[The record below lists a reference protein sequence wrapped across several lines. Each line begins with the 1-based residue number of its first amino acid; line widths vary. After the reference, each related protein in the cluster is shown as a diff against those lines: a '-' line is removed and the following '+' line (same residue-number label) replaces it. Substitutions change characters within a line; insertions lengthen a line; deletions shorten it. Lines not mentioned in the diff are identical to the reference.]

1 MKLAWRRDP
10 AVQGRPGRTMQ
21 RGTSG
26 APQRFSAEH
35 PDPQVTMRIVA
46 PRPAGAE
53 SDARIAPR
61 AQPAGLNVLIVVGHP
76 RKASFCGAL
85 ARAYRKG
92 AARAGVELRELW
104 LADLRFDRDVH
115 SFDPEVQPV
124 EKDVR
129 RAKELIEWA
138 DHLVFVYPTWWGTMP
153 GLLKAFLDRVL
164 APGFAFEDLPN
175 GGWRPLLKGRSA
187 DLITTMDTP
196 GWAYRWIYGA
206 PGHNAMRR
214 ASLGFCGIATS
225 RVLRFGPIKDSL
237 PEQRQA
243 WLEAAERRGLALR
256 HGAFSPGQKLGR
268 GALAWL
274 QALRLQFYPMT
285 WLAYL
290 VGALLATIGG
300 GLDHAAF
307 WWGLGA
313 LLCLEAATVLSNDL
327 LDLPGDRININFGP
341 FTGGSRVLV
350 DGALTIPQVRRGI
363 GAALLLTLA
372 CAGGLLASTTA
383 PAASGAL
390 LLVMAALALG
400 YTVPPLALSY
410 RGLGELDVGLTH
422 ATGAIL
428 CGFVFQGGTFGDP
441 APWLLSLPLALAV
454 LPGIILAGV
463 PDRDADRAIGKGTLA
478 VRLGVRGAY
487 LLAASFAVL
496 ASAAALILIWTTP
509 VGGLLAGIQYPAPL
523 HAMLLLILL
532 ARHAPRADAA
542 ARIDGLMVAALA
554 YMLWFVVVPLRH
566 LLG

>member
-1 MKLAWRRDP
+1 
-10 AVQGRPGRTMQ
+10 
-21 RGTSG
+21 
-26 APQRFSAEH
+26 
-35 PDPQVTMRIVA
+35 MRILEPSPAIAEADASA
-46 PRPAGAE
+46 PPE
-53 SDARIAPR
+53 
-61 AQPAGLNVLIVVGHP
+61 AQPAALKVLIIVGHP

-92 AARAGVELRELW
+92 AARTGVELRELW

-129 RAKELIEWA
+129 RAKELIAWA

-153 GLLKAFLDRVL
+153 GLLKGFLDRVL

-175 GGWRPLLKGRSA
+175 GGWRPLLRGKSA

-196 GWAYRWIYGA
+196 GWAYRWIYRA

-237 PEQRQA
+237 PERRQA
-243 WLEAAERRGLALR
+243 WLEVAERRGLTLGRGAL
-256 HGAFSPGQKLGR
+256 SPSQKLGR

-290 VGALLATIGG
+290 LGALLASIGG
-300 GLDHAAF
+300 ALDHAAF
-307 WWGLGA
+307 WWGLAA
-313 LLCLEAATVLSNDL
+313 LFFLEAATVFSNDL
-327 LDLPGDRININFGP
+327 LDLPSDRINVNFGP

-350 DGALTIPQVRRGI
+350 DGTLSVSQVKRAI
-363 GAALLLTLA
+363 GAALLLTLF
-372 CAGGLLASTTA
+372 CAGGILATTVA
-383 PAASGAL
+383 PTTTGAL

-400 YTVPPLALSY
+400 YTVPPLALSH
-410 RGLGELDVGLTH
+410 RGLGEVDVGLTH

-428 CGFVFQGGTFGDP
+428 CGFVFQGGALGDP
-441 APWLLSLPLALAV
+441 APWLLSVPLALAV
-454 LPGIILAGV
+454 LPSIILAGV

-487 LLAASFAVL
+487 LLAGSVAVL
-496 ASAAALILIWTTP
+496 ASAAALILIWATP
-509 VGGLLAGIQYPAPL
+509 VGGLLAGIEYLAPL

-532 ARHAPRADAA
+532 ARHAPRADDV
-542 ARIDGLMVAALA
+542 ARIDGLMVAALSF
-554 YMLWFVVVPLRH
+554 MLWFVVVPLRH
-566 LLG
+566 LLA

>member
-1 MKLAWRRDP
+1 MRILEPSP
-10 AVQGRPGRTMQ
+10 AIAEAHV
-21 RGTSG
+21 G
-26 APQRFSAEH
+26 APPEAE
-35 PDPQVTMRIVA
+35 
-46 PRPAGAE
+46 PAA
-53 SDARIAPR
+53 
-61 AQPAGLNVLIVVGHP
+61 LKVLIIVGHP
-76 RKASFCGAL
+76 RKASLCGAL

-115 SFDPEVQPV
+115 SFDPDVQPV

-129 RAKELIEWA
+129 RAKQLIAWA

-164 APGFAFEDLPN
+164 APGFAFEHLPN
-175 GGWRPLLKGRSA
+175 GGWRPLLRGKSA
-187 DLITTMDTP
+187 DLVTTMDTP
-196 GWAYRWIYGA
+196 GWAYRWIYRA

-225 RVLRFGPIKDSL
+225 HVLRFGPIRDSL

-243 WLEAAERRGLALR
+243 WLEAAERRGRALSQ
-256 HGAFSPGQKLGR
+256 GAFSRGQKLGR
-268 GALAWL
+268 SALAWL

-290 VGALLATIGG
+290 LGALLASIGG
-300 GLDHAAF
+300 LLDHAAF
-307 WWGLGA
+307 WWGLAA
-313 LLCLEAATVLSNDL
+313 LFFLEAATVFSNDL
-327 LDLPGDRININFGP
+327 LDLPSDRINVNFGP

-350 DGALTIPQVRRGI
+350 EGTLSVPQVRR
-363 GAALLLTLA
+363 AMATTLLLTLA
-372 CAGGLLASTTA
+372 CAGGVLATTGD
-383 PAASGAL
+383 PAASGISL
-390 LLVMAALALG
+390 LIMAALAIG
-400 YTVPPLALSY
+400 YTVPPLELSH

-428 CGFVFQGGTFGDP
+428 CGFIFQGGALGDP
-441 APWLLSLPLALAV
+441 APWLLSVPLALAI
-454 LPGIILAGV
+454 LPSIILAGV

-478 VRLGVRGAY
+478 VRLGVRGAFA
-487 LLAASFAVL
+487 LVGSFAVL
-496 ASAAALILIWTTP
+496 AAVAALILIWTTSAA
-509 VGGLLAGIQYPAPL
+509 GALLAGIEHLAPL

-532 ARHAPRADAA
+532 ARQAPRADDI
-542 ARIDGLMVAALA
+542 ARIDGLMVAALT

>member
-1 MKLAWRRDP
+1 
-10 AVQGRPGRTMQ
+10 
-21 RGTSG
+21 
-26 APQRFSAEH
+26 
-35 PDPQVTMRIVA
+35 MRIVA
-46 PRPAGAE
+46 PDPAGAE
-53 SDARIAPR
+53 TDASAPPEAR
-61 AQPAGLNVLIVVGHP
+61 PAGLKVLIVVGHP

-104 LADLRFDRDVH
+104 LADLRFDPDVH

-129 RAKELIEWA
+129 RARELIAWA

-153 GLLKAFLDRVL
+153 GLLKGFLDRVL

-175 GGWRPLLKGRSA
+175 GGWRPLLKGKSA

-196 GWAYRWIYGA
+196 GRAYRWIYRA
-206 PGHNAMRR
+206 PGDNAMKR

-225 RVLRFGPIKDSL
+225 RVLRFGPVKDSS
-237 PEQRQA
+237 PEQRQT
-243 WLEAAERRGLALR
+243 WLEAAERRGRALGQ
-256 HGAFSPGQKLGR
+256 GAFSSGQRLAR
-268 GALAWL
+268 GTLAWL

-290 VGALLATIGG
+290 LGTLLAAIGG
-300 GLDHAAF
+300 GLDQAAF
-307 WWGLGA
+307 WWGLAA
-313 LLCLEAATVLSNDL
+313 LFFLESATVFSNDL
-327 LDLPGDRININFGP
+327 LDFESDRINLNFGP

-350 DGALTIPQVRRGI
+350 DGVLGVAEVKAAIAATLGV
-363 GAALLLTLA
+363 ALL
-372 CAGGLLASTTA
+372 CAGGVLLSTSQ
-383 PAASGAL
+383 PAAGGVL
-390 LLVMAALALG
+390 LLVMAMLALG

-428 CGFVFQGGTFGDP
+428 CGFVFQGGAPGDP
-441 APWLLSLPLALAV
+441 VPWLLSVPLALAV
-454 LPGIILAGV
+454 LPSIILAGV
-463 PDRDADRAIGKGTLA
+463 PDRDADRAIGKRTLA
-478 VRLGVRGAY
+478 VRLGVRGA
-487 LLAASFAVL
+487 LVLAGSFAVL
-496 ASAAALILIWTTP
+496 ASAAALILMSTTP
-509 VGGLLAGIQYPAPL
+509 VGGLLAGIEYLAPL

-532 ARHAPRADAA
+532 ARQAPRADDL
-542 ARIDGLMVAALA
+542 ARIDGLMVAALS